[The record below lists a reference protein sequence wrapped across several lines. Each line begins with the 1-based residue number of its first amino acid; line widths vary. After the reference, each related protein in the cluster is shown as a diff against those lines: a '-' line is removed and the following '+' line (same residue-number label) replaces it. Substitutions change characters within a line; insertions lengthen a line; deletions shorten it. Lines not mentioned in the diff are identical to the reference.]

1 MNVKSFLSYIEEIN
15 KLKKLPNTFWNRR
28 KLRKALKRLDKQIR
42 LVAQIEADKMFNQV
56 YDFYNNLIDKNLD

>member
-15 KLKKLPNTFWNRR
+15 ELKKLPNTFWNKR

>member
-15 KLKKLPNTFWNRR
+15 ELKKLPNTFWNRR